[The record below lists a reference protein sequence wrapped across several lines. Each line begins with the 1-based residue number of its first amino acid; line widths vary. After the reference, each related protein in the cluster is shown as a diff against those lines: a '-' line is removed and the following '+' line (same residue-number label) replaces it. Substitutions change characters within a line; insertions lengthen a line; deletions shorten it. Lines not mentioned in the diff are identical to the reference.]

1 MSASLGLWW
10 LPITVVIY
18 LVADVLQQKLGWLIL
33 QPMLTSVL
41 VLATLVAWHGQDSA
55 AYRQATAPLVWVAGP
70 LTVGMAIPL
79 FRERALILE
88 QWRPLMLTLLLGSF
102 LASSCAFALAC
113 LWQLPHPVA
122 KAFLTRA
129 ISLPFCLPVAH
140 LLGAPAGLAAVI
152 VGISGVFGGIAAP
165 MLLSHRY
172 SDAAR
177 GVAMGLAAHG
187 IGTAVALRLSL
198 RTGAHAA
205 LAMML
210 NGVITSLWL
219 PWLWRHAA
227 YLVGF

>member
-1 MSASLGLWW
+1 MSLGGWW
-10 LPITVVIY
+10 LLATLVVY
-18 LVADVLQQKLGWLIL
+18 LFADILQQRLGWLIL

-41 VLATLVAWHGQDSA
+41 ILAAAVAWRGQDIQ

-79 FRERALILE
+79 FRERALILA
-88 QWRPLMLTLLLGSF
+88 QWRPLLLTLLLGSL
-102 LASSCAFALAC
+102 LASGSAFALAC
-113 LWQLPHPVA
+113 LWQLPQSVA

-140 LLGAPAGLAAVI
+140 LVGAPVGLAAVI

-165 MLLSHRY
+165 LLLSVRY
-172 SDAAR
+172 DEASR

-187 IGTAVALRLSL
+187 IGTAVALRLSV

-210 NGVITSLWL
+210 NGLITSLWL

-227 YLVGF
+227 YVVGF